1 MAPAPVILPPAPI
14 AAPLQPPARASRP
27 QTVTMVVPQVGTSAV
42 ESHARSARP
51 LTTIQIPKP
60 QKRLPAAWESMDF
73 KLPASLWLNTL
84 YTQVARHVR
93 RPVSTGRGAA
103 SHHPCFPI
111 LNSPR
116 ELVRLKCEQA
126 GLELQPQLCTN
137 KNGTRKTVWKGL
149 GPMSAY
155 NFCQTNRMKKLGQ
168 VWFFFMA
175 RYATRSVPGGVP
187 LYEYAPGVTC

>member
-1 MAPAPVILPPAPI
+1 MCGAQS
-14 AAPLQPPARASRP
+14 LQGGALRA
-27 QTVTMVVPQVGTSAV
+27 T
-42 ESHARSARP
+42 
-51 LTTIQIPKP
+51 
-60 QKRLPAAWESMDF
+60 
-73 KLPASLWLNTL
+73 
-84 YTQVARHVR
+84 
-93 RPVSTGRGAA
+93 
-103 SHHPCFPI
+103 I

-168 VWFFFMA
+168 VCFFF
-175 RYATRSVPGGVP
+175 SVAG
-187 LYEYAPGVTC
+187 